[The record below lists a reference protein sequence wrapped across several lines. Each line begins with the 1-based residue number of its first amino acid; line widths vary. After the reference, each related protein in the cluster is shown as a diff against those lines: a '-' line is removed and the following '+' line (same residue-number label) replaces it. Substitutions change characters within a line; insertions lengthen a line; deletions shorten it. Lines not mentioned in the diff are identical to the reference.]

1 MPLTKAT
8 LKQAKPWCLAALLA
22 LTLSGCAA
30 RADQEITLA
39 SWGSVEEIGLLKPLL
54 AQFNRE
60 HPKTP
65 VRLLHIPDGYFQ
77 KLHLLYAAGQGPDV
91 AFMNNWQLP
100 TYAAGGELQDL
111 APFISRSQALK
122 ADEFVPASLN
132 ACRYKGNLYAI
143 PRDVSN
149 LVVYINEEQF
159 KAAGVP
165 LPNPNWTLDEMLAMG
180 KAFVKD
186 ENNDGE
192 LDHWAISA
200 DPRPLFWLPF
210 VWSYGGDL
218 LSADLK
224 QFTLDQ
230 PAARQGLQAFADLR
244 GKYHLSPRETETG
257 GAAMGQLFAQSK
269 LAMFVSGR
277 WSVPAFREKLTFKW
291 DIRPFPKGPA
301 GSIVDADA
309 SGWAISKSSHN
320 PQAAWT
326 LIEWLAGKTAATAF
340 TAGGLVI
347 PARRDVGQ
355 SDTFL
360 QPGLAPASA
369 HVFLDALQTGRPLRT
384 PPAWGELNGEIEQ
397 ALGPVWQGRAPLQA
411 GLASLRHRVEP
422 LL

>member
-1 MPLTKAT
+1 MARTTPFKLG
-8 LKQAKPWCLAALLA
+8 CSALL
-22 LTLSGCAA
+22 LTAALSGCAA
-30 RADQEITLA
+30 GASQEITLA

-54 AQFNRE
+54 AQYNKE
-60 HPKTP
+60 HPAMP

-111 APFISRSQALK
+111 TPFLSSSKALQAD
-122 ADEFVPASLN
+122 AFVPASLD
-132 ACRYKGNLYAI
+132 ACKYQGNLFAI

-149 LVVYINEEQF
+149 LVVYVNEDQF

-165 LPNPNWTLDEMLAMG
+165 LPANDWTMDDLMAIG
-180 KAFVKD
+180 PKFVKD
-186 ENNDGE
+186 DDGDGA
-192 LDHWAISA
+192 LDRWAISA

-210 VWSYGGDL
+210 VWSSGGDL

-230 PAARQGLQAFADLR
+230 PAAVQGLQTFADLR
-244 GKYHLSPRETETG
+244 GKRHLSPRETETG

-291 DIRPFPKGPA
+291 DIRPFPRGAA

-309 SGWAISKSSHN
+309 SGWAISKSSRH
-320 PQAAWT
+320 QQDAWQ
-326 LIEWLAGKTAATAF
+326 LIEWLAGKQAATAF
-340 TAGGLVI
+340 TSGGLVI

-360 QPGLAPASA
+360 QPGKAPASA
-369 HVFLDALQTGRPLRT
+369 RVFLDTLTTARPLRT
-384 PPAWGELNGEIEQ
+384 PPTWGELNGEIEQ
-397 ALGPVWQGRAPLQA
+397 ALGPVWQGRTSLAD
-411 GLASLRHRVEP
+411 GLSGLRRRVEP